1 MDAVGPELLARL
13 LDEQGTALTLYARQ
27 WCRAPEDVVQ
37 EAFVRLAYERPVPRT
52 SWAGCT
58 AWSATVPSAQPVRPS
73 GAWHESAAAR
83 REESWFVPS
92 RSARIDA
99 EDASAALQTLPLDE
113 RETIVARLWGGLTFE
128 EIADLT
134 GSTRSTAHRRYAA
147 GLAALRDK
155 LNIARVE

>member
-1 MDAVGPELLARL
+1 MPGSGAVRRKTLCRKRL
-13 LDEQGTALTLYARQ
+13 CVWHTSVPY
-27 WCRAPEDVVQ
+27 RA
-37 EAFVRLAYERPVPRT
+37 T
-52 SWAGCT
+52 SWAGFT
-58 AWSATVPSAQPVRPS
+58 AWSATALSARPVRPP
-73 GAWHESAAAR
+73 GGTRHESAAAR

-113 RETIVARLWGGLTFE
+113 RETIVARLWGGLSFE

-134 GSTRSTAHRRYAA
+134 GTTRSTAHRRYAA